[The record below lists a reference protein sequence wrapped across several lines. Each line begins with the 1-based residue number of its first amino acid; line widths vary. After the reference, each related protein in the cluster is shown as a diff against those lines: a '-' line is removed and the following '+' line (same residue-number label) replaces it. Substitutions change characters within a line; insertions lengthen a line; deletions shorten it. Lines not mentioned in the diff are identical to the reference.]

1 MPSAPR
7 RRLAPSLLSADFA
20 DLASA
25 IRAAEAGGADSFHL
39 DVMDGHFVPNISFGP
54 ALVSA
59 VRSRTKLPLDIH
71 LMIDDPLRYAE
82 AFQRAGGDTLVFH
95 VEAKCD
101 PPEVVRAVKKLG
113 AAVGA
118 AIRPGTPFD
127 RVEPL
132 IDSLD
137 QVLVMSVEPGLFRAE
152 VHAAGPPQGG
162 TGPGPLRKGRSRSG
176 RLDRWGNHGGDGG
189 SGGAGRRLVLRLRE
203 LRVRGGHGRGQP
215 PAAPGCRR
223 GGCQGCSSLTSPPR
237 TSGSR
242 RPPSASRCGRSWRS
256 CFAR

>member
-1 MPSAPR
+1 VPSAPR

-25 IRAAEAGGADSFHL
+25 IHAAEAGGADSFHL

-54 ALVSA
+54 ALVAA

-118 AIRPGTPFD
+118 AVRPGTPFD
-127 RVEPL
+127 RIEPL

-137 QVLVMSVEPGLFRAE
+137 QVLVMSVEPGFSGQKFMPQVLPKVAQARARLE
-152 VHAAGPPQGG
+152 RDGRTVDVSIDGGITAETAGPAARAGASFFVC
-162 TGPGPLRKGRSRSG
+162 RNSVF
-176 RLDRWGNHGGDGG
+176 
-189 SGGAGRRLVLRLRE
+189 SGGAVADNLRRLRASVE
-203 LRVRGGHGRGQP
+203 ECAKGAVR
-215 PAAPGCRR
+215 
-223 GGCQGCSSLTSPPR
+223 
-237 TSGSR
+237 
-242 RPPSASRCGRSWRS
+242 
-256 CFAR
+256 